1 MKVVD
6 EQMDGVAGDQRK
18 KLQTIEKELADVRR
32 RLDTIYNLVETTEVE
47 MADFTPRIRQHRER
61 QERLEFSA
69 DQARAALAQR
79 RNVLDDV
86 NTIAAY
92 AQDMSAFLK
101 ESELTERRTFIE
113 SFVKEVIV
121 MPDNALMRYTIP
133 ISQSTPK
140 IAVLVGGR
148 FECDRVRSGGS
159 TGGRLP
165 PVPELEGIEP
175 VEWIPRTREPDHLW
189 RGYLGYWNLIPGVG
203 EAEMARL
210 DLKDLALPPDMER
223 DEFDRW
229 VACSLLGSS
238 FVSQVWNLW
247 NEEPGRTRTVL
258 ADAWGL
264 SRSHAER
271 YIQTAEIWLTR
282 FLPVP

>member
-1 MKVVD
+1 MRVEKAFPAIVSKTRFCRVNRQLRRRAPKVVNPRRVGSSFLLSGLVKCKTCNRALTGQYSKSGQFPYYVCQSLMKQGKEACKTPRLAARRFEEMVVTKIRSNILTDGNIRALVKVVD

-61 QERLEFSA
+61 QERLEYSA

-101 ESELTERRTFIE
+101 ESELTECRTFIE

-140 IAVLVGGR
+140 AELLLGGR
-148 FECDRVRSGGS
+148 
-159 TGGRLP
+159 
-165 PVPELEGIEP
+165 PE
-175 VEWIPRTREPDHLW
+175 
-189 RGYLGYWNLIPGVG
+189 
-203 EAEMARL
+203 
-210 DLKDLALPPDMER
+210 
-223 DEFDRW
+223 EF
-229 VACSLLGSS
+229 
-238 FVSQVWNLW
+238 
-247 NEEPGRTRTVL
+247 
-258 ADAWGL
+258 
-264 SRSHAER
+264 
-271 YIQTAEIWLTR
+271 
-282 FLPVP
+282 